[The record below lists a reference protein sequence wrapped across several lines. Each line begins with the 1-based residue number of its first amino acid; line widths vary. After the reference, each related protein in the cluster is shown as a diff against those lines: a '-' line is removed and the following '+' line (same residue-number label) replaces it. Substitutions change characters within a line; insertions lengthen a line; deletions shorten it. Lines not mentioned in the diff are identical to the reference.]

1 MAGKSEVPFPKEKA
15 DEADTPAVPSQRI
28 KGDDQPKDASAES
41 VEKARKL
48 KFDKKIND
56 ALRGKII
63 AYNSRCDNKYGKVD
77 MGELKAV
84 FQRGLGAYSSSHQPG
99 VSRVAWGMARVRS
112 YLNLRC
118 KGKPVN
124 PDYTQDNDLLPKRHP
139 RSTRGE

>member
-1 MAGKSEVPFPKEKA
+1 MAKKSGVPFPKEKA
-15 DEADTPAVPSQRI
+15 DKSSTPSLPKERI

-48 KFDKKIND
+48 KFNKKINH
-56 ALRGKII
+56 ALRGKIQ
-63 AYNSRCDNKYGKVD
+63 AYNSRCNNKYGKVD

-118 KGKPVN
+118 MGEPVN
-124 PDYTQDNDLLPKRHP
+124 PKYTQDNDLLPKRHP
-139 RSTRGE
+139 KSTR